1 MLLGVH
7 HGGITVGDVQCK
19 HADDLKK
26 MVGEMMKLLEEEG
39 VKFKPGL
46 SHITEDRQRD
56 TNTRGDTEIEKDR
69 DKGDTE
75 ERKIEG
81 GKERECLKYQVCR

>member
-7 HGGITVGDVQCK
+7 HGGITVGDVQSK

-46 SHITEDRQRD
+46 SHITEDRQSD
-56 TNTRGDTEIEKDR
+56 TNTRR

-75 ERKIEG
+75 TEKDSGSEG
-81 GKERECLKYQVCR
+81 ARMFKASSVCR